1 MFTVDTLLYGLAG
14 DMNDY
19 NLTFANCVEAGYDDN
34 VDYTKRTCQPDL
46 FSMSIAESEE
56 YGMISY
62 LDNDNSG
69 TISSG
74 DDIIIYLSSFIEI
87 DDATHVRLYSQEADN
102 YNDQNSLLQN

>member
-1 MFTVDTLLYGLAG
+1 
-14 DMNDY
+14 
-19 NLTFANCVEAGYDDN
+19 
-34 VDYTKRTCQPDL
+34 
-46 FSMSIAESEE
+46 
-56 YGMISY
+56 MISY